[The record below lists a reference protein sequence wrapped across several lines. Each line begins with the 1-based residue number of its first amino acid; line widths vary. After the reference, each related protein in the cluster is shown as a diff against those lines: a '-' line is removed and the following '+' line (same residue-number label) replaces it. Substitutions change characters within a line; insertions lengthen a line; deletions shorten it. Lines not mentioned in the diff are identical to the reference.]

1 MRETESWKENDKQ
14 GRGIARKRLSLAL
27 PCQRSLLREGG
38 VAEVEA
44 G

>member
-1 MRETESWKENDKQ
+1 MRETESWKGNDKQ
-14 GRGIARKRLSLAL
+14 GRGIARKRLAL